1 MWSWGSVID
10 EAYDQNIPVLAA
22 RARSD
27 AESWRRWVGGY
38 KRRARSMRAVWNIL
52 AIRLDKGT
60 CGGTVLK
67 DKYGKEIEEIL
78 SRYPVKRSALI
89 PLLYLAQRDHGYV
102 TESAMQEI
110 AHLLRLTPP
119 QVYETIT
126 FYTMFNLK
134 PMGKFHMQVCKS
146 LMCALVGSDTVI
158 EWIKMKLGIAPGE
171 STADGLFSLSVVE
184 CLAACGT
191 GPMMQINDDY
201 YEQLTEDKLDRILAD
216 LRSTGT
222 SPLKSGP
229 FMWPEPVPSGRGA

>member
-1 MWSWGSVID
+1 
-10 EAYDQNIPVLAA
+10 
-22 RARSD
+22 
-27 AESWRRWVGGY
+27 
-38 KRRARSMRAVWNIL
+38 MRAVWNIL
-52 AIRLDKGT
+52 AAASVKKY
-60 CGGTVLK
+60 GGTVLK

-89 PLLYLAQRDHGYV
+89 PLLYVAQRDQGYV

-134 PMGKFHMQVCKS
+134 PVGKFHIQVCKS
-146 LMCALVGSDTVI
+146 LMCALIGSDTVI
-158 EWIKMKLGIAPGE
+158 EWIKEKLRIAPGE
-171 STADGLFSLSVVE
+171 STADGLFSLTAVE

-191 GPMMQINDDY
+191 GPMMQINEDY
-201 YEQLTEDKLDRILAD
+201 YERLTEDKLDRILAD

-229 FMWPEPVPSGRGA
+229 FMWPEPVNVER